1 MHALL
6 IDACFHAEHHI
17 IAVTPYFVP
26 DVSLE
31 DALRLAARRGV
42 RIDLCI
48 PASSN
53 HVLADFVRNR
63 SLRALARAGIAVH
76 LLPGMVHAKALAFDD
91 SLALC
96 GSVNLDSRSLLVN
109 YESAVVFYDVEQ
121 IRWIARWIGAL
132 IPQASRY
139 DDRQPGLLRDI
150 AEGLLLTVAYQL

>member
-1 MHALL
+1 
-6 IDACFHAEHHI
+6 
-17 IAVTPYFVP
+17 
-26 DVSLE
+26 
-31 DALRLAARRGV
+31 
-42 RIDLCI
+42 
-48 PASSN
+48 
-53 HVLADFVRNR
+53 
-63 SLRALARAGIAVH
+63 
-76 LLPGMVHAKALAFDD
+76 MVHAKALAFDD